1 MRSYTLTQS
10 HPSVLEL
17 DSTIYSR
24 ATKFT
29 TRASMTGDWRDRA
42 GCRTL
47 GYYSATERRGTLTCH
62 TMLSLKNL
70 PGGKDRC
77 RYRPHSDMFTLSEST
92 EPSAATVA
100 EVGVGSAMC
109 STI

>member
-1 MRSYTLTQS
+1 MRSYTPTQS
-10 HPSVLEL
+10 HPSVPEL

-29 TRASMTGDWRDRA
+29 TRASMTGGWRDRA
-42 GCRTL
+42 GHTL
-47 GYYSATERRGTLTCH
+47 GYYSATERRGRLTCH

-77 RYRPHSDMFTLSEST
+77 RYRPHSDMFTLSEFT
-92 EPSAATVA
+92 EPSAAKVA